1 MINMNTLKKSSAI
14 ISRNLLIAF
23 VVYFL
28 FYSFVKNANNLAFFC
43 TKFIVY
49 FHFICLNFHYRK
61 IMKICGDDMQTSPQS
76 NDKIYDLA
84 VIGGGINGVGI
95 AADASGRGLSV
106 FLCEKD
112 DLASHTSSAS
122 SKLIHGGLRY
132 LEHKE
137 FRLVREALAER
148 EVLLAK
154 APHIIRPM
162 RFIMPHRPHLRPAWL
177 IRTGLFFYDHL
188 GKREKLLGSNNVYF
202 KEDSPLNSAITRG
215 FEYSDCAVDDSR
227 LVVLN
232 AMHAREKGADVVTRT
247 RCLSAQRDGQY
258 WLVDLENEHGQFQIK
273 AKALVNA
280 AGPWVA
286 QFIKQDLQLKSPYG
300 IRLIQGSHIIVPKL
314 YECDKAFIM
323 QNDDRRIVF
332 AIPYLDQY
340 TMIGTTDREYQ
351 GDPAQV
357 KITQE
362 EIDYLIEV
370 SNAHFKKQLTQ
381 QDIIWTFAGVRPL
394 CDDESDNPSAI
405 TRDYTLA
412 LSKGEKGQAPLL
424 SVFGGKLTTYRKLA
438 ESAMQQLKA
447 FFPEMQGSWTATEA
461 LPGGENMHSVEQLIQ
476 EIRAQ
481 ITDAPEAL
489 AKRWA
494 STYGSRIWN
503 ILGEI
508 TSVDQLGK
516 HFGQGLYAKEVDY
529 LSRFEWVT
537 STQDVLWRRSK
548 LGLSFMP
555 SEELALDAYLAAKQQ
570 SPHAA

>member
-1 MINMNTLKKSSAI
+1 
-14 ISRNLLIAF
+14 
-23 VVYFL
+23 
-28 FYSFVKNANNLAFFC
+28 
-43 TKFIVY
+43 
-49 FHFICLNFHYRK
+49 
-61 IMKICGDDMQTSPQS
+61 MQTSPLS
-76 NDKIYDLA
+76 KDKIYDIA

-95 AADASGRGLSV
+95 AADAAGRGLSV

-202 KEDSPLNSAITRG
+202 KDDSPLNSAITRG

-247 RCLSAQRDGQY
+247 RCLSAQRVEGY
-258 WLVDLENEHGQFQIK
+258 WVVELENAQGSFKIK

-300 IRLIQGSHIIVPKL
+300 IRLIQGSHIVVPKL
-314 YECDKAFIM
+314 YEGDKAFIM

-351 GDPAQV
+351 GDPSKVQ
-357 KITQE
+357 ITQAE
-362 EIDYLIEV
+362 TDYLLEV

-381 QDIIWTFAGVRPL
+381 ADIIWTFAGVRPL

-412 LSKGEKGQAPLL
+412 LSQETHDQAPLL

-438 ESAMQQLKA
+438 ESAMHQLNP
-447 FFPEMQGSWTATEA
+447 FFPEMKESWTASEA
-461 LPGGENMHSVEQLIQ
+461 LPGGENMASAEQLAN

-481 ITDAPEAL
+481 ITDVSESL

-494 STYGSRIWN
+494 TSYGSRIWN
-503 ILGEI
+503 ILGE
-508 TSVDQLGK
+508 SVSIDQLGLS
-516 HFGQGLYAKEVDY
+516 FGHGLFAKEVDY
-529 LSRFEWVT
+529 LCRFEWVT
-537 STQDVLWRRSK
+537 TSEDILWRRSK
-548 LGLSFMP
+548 LGLVFAQN
-555 SEELALDAYLAAKQQ
+555 EIDRLDSYLSNKPNHTVAA
-570 SPHAA
+570 

>member
-1 MINMNTLKKSSAI
+1 
-14 ISRNLLIAF
+14 
-23 VVYFL
+23 
-28 FYSFVKNANNLAFFC
+28 
-43 TKFIVY
+43 
-49 FHFICLNFHYRK
+49 
-61 IMKICGDDMQTSPQS
+61 MQTSPQT
-76 NDKIYDLA
+76 NEKIYDLA

-215 FEYSDCAVDDSR
+215 FEYSDCAVDDAR

-232 AMHAREKGADVVTRT
+232 AMHAREKGADIVTRT
-247 RCLSAQRDGQY
+247 RCLSARRDGQY
-258 WLVDLENEHGQFQIK
+258 WIVDLENEHGQFQIK

-286 QFIKQDLQLKSPYG
+286 QFIKQDLELKSPYG

-314 YECDKAFIM
+314 YEGDKAFIM

-357 KITQE
+357 QITQAE
-362 EIDYLIEV
+362 TDYLLEV

-381 QDIIWTFAGVRPL
+381 ADVIWTFAGVRPL

-412 LSKGEKGQAPLL
+412 LSQENDEQAPLL

-438 ESAMQQLKA
+438 ESAMQQLKP
-447 FFPEMQGSWTATEA
+447 FFPEMKGSWTATEA
-461 LPGGENMHSVEQLIQ
+461 LPGGENMESVEQLMR

-481 ITDAPEAL
+481 VTDASEAL
-489 AKRWA
+489 VKRWA
-494 STYGSRIWN
+494 SAYGSRIWN
-503 ILGEI
+503 ILGEKS
-508 TSVDQLGK
+508 SVEQLGQ
-516 HFGQGLYAKEVDY
+516 HFGQGLYAREVDY
-529 LSRFEWVT
+529 LCAAEWVT
-537 STQDVLWRRSK
+537 TSQDVLWRRSK
-548 LGLSFMP
+548 LGLSFTQK
-555 SEELALDAYLAAKQQ
+555 ETETLDAYLIVKTHSNEAA
-570 SPHAA
+570 

>member
-1 MINMNTLKKSSAI
+1 
-14 ISRNLLIAF
+14 
-23 VVYFL
+23 
-28 FYSFVKNANNLAFFC
+28 
-43 TKFIVY
+43 
-49 FHFICLNFHYRK
+49 
-61 IMKICGDDMQTSPQS
+61 MQTSPLLK
-76 NDKIYDLA
+76 DKIYDIA

-95 AADASGRGLSV
+95 AADAAGRGLSV

-202 KEDSPLNSAITRG
+202 KDDSPLNSAITRG

-232 AMHAREKGADVVTRT
+232 AMHAREKGADIVTRT
-247 RCLSAQRDGQY
+247 RCLSAQRVEDY
-258 WLVDLENEHGQFQIK
+258 WVVELENAQGSFKIK

-300 IRLIQGSHIIVPKL
+300 IRLIQGSHIVVPKL
-314 YECDKAFIM
+314 YDGDKAFIM

-351 GDPAQV
+351 GDPSKVQ
-357 KITQE
+357 ITQAE
-362 EIDYLIEV
+362 TDYLLEV

-381 QDIIWTFAGVRPL
+381 ADIIWTFAGVRPL

-412 LSKGEKGQAPLL
+412 LSQETHDQAPLL

-438 ESAMQQLKA
+438 ESAMHQLNP
-447 FFPEMQGSWTATEA
+447 FFPEMKESWTASEA
-461 LPGGENMHSVEQLIQ
+461 LPGGENMASAEQLAK

-481 ITDAPEAL
+481 ITDVSESL

-494 STYGSRIWN
+494 TSYGSRIWN
-503 ILGEI
+503 ILGE
-508 TSVDQLGK
+508 SVSIDQLGLG
-516 HFGQGLYAKEVDY
+516 FGHGLFAKEVDY
-529 LSRFEWVT
+529 LCRFEWVT
-537 STQDVLWRRSK
+537 TSEDILWRRSK
-548 LGLSFMP
+548 LGLVFAQN
-555 SEELALDAYLAAKQQ
+555 EIDRLDAYLSNKPNHTVAA
-570 SPHAA
+570 

>member
-1 MINMNTLKKSSAI
+1 
-14 ISRNLLIAF
+14 
-23 VVYFL
+23 
-28 FYSFVKNANNLAFFC
+28 
-43 TKFIVY
+43 
-49 FHFICLNFHYRK
+49 
-61 IMKICGDDMQTSPQS
+61 MQTSPLLK
-76 NDKIYDLA
+76 DKIYDIA

-95 AADASGRGLSV
+95 AADAAGRGLSV

-202 KEDSPLNSAITRG
+202 KDDSPLNSAITRG

-247 RCLSAQRDGQY
+247 RCLSAHRVEGY
-258 WLVDLENEHGQFQIK
+258 WVVELENAQGSFKIK

-300 IRLIQGSHIIVPKL
+300 IRLIQGSHIVVPKL
-314 YECDKAFIM
+314 YEGDKAFIM

-351 GDPAQV
+351 GDPSKVQ
-357 KITQE
+357 ITQAE
-362 EIDYLIEV
+362 TDYLLEV

-381 QDIIWTFAGVRPL
+381 ADIIWTFAGVRPL

-412 LSKGEKGQAPLL
+412 LSQETHDQAPLL

-447 FFPEMQGSWTATEA
+447 FFPEMKGSWTATEA
-461 LPGGENMHSVEQLIQ
+461 LPGGENMASAEQLVN

-481 ITDAPEAL
+481 ITDVSESL

-494 STYGSRIWN
+494 TSYGSRIWN
-503 ILGEI
+503 ILGEAVSI
-508 TSVDQLGK
+508 DQLGLS
-516 HFGQGLYAKEVDY
+516 FGHGLFAKEVDY
-529 LSRFEWVT
+529 LCRFEWVT
-537 STQDVLWRRSK
+537 TSEDILWRRSK
-548 LGLSFMP
+548 LGLVFAQN
-555 SEELALDAYLAAKQQ
+555 EIDRLDAYLSNKPNHIVAA
-570 SPHAA
+570 

>member
-1 MINMNTLKKSSAI
+1 
-14 ISRNLLIAF
+14 
-23 VVYFL
+23 
-28 FYSFVKNANNLAFFC
+28 
-43 TKFIVY
+43 
-49 FHFICLNFHYRK
+49 
-61 IMKICGDDMQTSPQS
+61 MQTSPLLK
-76 NDKIYDLA
+76 DKIYDIA

-95 AADASGRGLSV
+95 AADAAGRGLSV

-202 KEDSPLNSAITRG
+202 KDDSPLNSAITRG

-247 RCLSAQRDGQY
+247 RCLSAQRVEGY
-258 WLVDLENEHGQFQIK
+258 WVVELENAQGSFRIK

-286 QFIKQDLQLKSPYG
+286 QFIKQDLELKSPYG
-300 IRLIQGSHIIVPKL
+300 IRLIQGSHIVVPKL
-314 YECDKAFIM
+314 YEGDKAFIM

-351 GDPAQV
+351 GDPSKVQ
-357 KITQE
+357 ITQAE
-362 EIDYLIEV
+362 TDYLLEV

-381 QDIIWTFAGVRPL
+381 ADIIWTFAGVRPL

-412 LSKGEKGQAPLL
+412 LSQETHDQAPLL

-438 ESAMQQLKA
+438 ESAMHQLNP
-447 FFPEMQGSWTATEA
+447 FFPEMKGSWTATEA
-461 LPGGENMHSVEQLIQ
+461 LPGGENMASAEQLAN

-481 ITDAPEAL
+481 ITDVSESL

-494 STYGSRIWN
+494 TSYGSRIWN
-503 ILGEI
+503 ILGE
-508 TSVDQLGK
+508 SVSIDQLGLG
-516 HFGQGLYAKEVDY
+516 FGHGLFAKEVDY
-529 LSRFEWVT
+529 LCRFEWATT
-537 STQDVLWRRSK
+537 SEDILWRRSK
-548 LGLSFMP
+548 LGLVFVQN
-555 SEELALDAYLAAKQQ
+555 EIDRLDAYLSNKPNHTVAA
-570 SPHAA
+570 